1 MYILKVEPLSVASF
15 ANIFSIYRLSFHLVY
30 GFLGCEKLLNVIKSL
45 LLIFALISL
54 VRYGLIW
61 CIYGHNMVL

>member
-1 MYILKVEPLSVASF
+1 MEQHFWATVSHEFGQQTL
-15 ANIFSIYRLSFHLVY
+15 

-61 CIYGHNMVL
+61 CLYGHNMVL